1 MCVNVLVTWGLASL
15 LARCLTKYPNAVRVG
30 DIVAVGIDDGPCA
43 TRGASVRWWP
53 HTKVQHVFRRRR
65 CYTCVAANNW
75 QSGWDR
81 NLCKKVLYKV
91 LWCRVGFVLNYSKT
105 HHCWQRFYS
114 LLCPLS
120 GRELQADFHGE
131 GGCFCALMNAYVEV
145 GHLSN
150 VLLSVWFFNLNPN
163 VFKVKSY
170 HQEFLLCM

>member
-1 MCVNVLVTWGLASL
+1 MPWGWETLLLWASMMDHVLPEEPLCVDGRIPRFSTSSIGGAVT
-15 LARCLTKYPNAVRVG
+15 RVWLPTIG
-30 DIVAVGIDDGPCA
+30 
-43 TRGASVRWWP
+43 
-53 HTKVQHVFRRRR
+53 
-65 CYTCVAANNW
+65 
-75 QSGWDR
+75 SGWDR

-105 HHCWQRFYS
+105 HHCWQWFYS

-170 HQEFLLCM
+170 HQEFLLFM